1 MRAAGDKHPKISKLN
16 YGRDIDLFAQF
27 MFEKDNKL
35 SHVITAS
42 IFNDDAQSK
51 KYFNER
57 YLSQCH
63 GDPASCFMK
72 ADQEGWLPDY
82 FFMLSDKMSMA
93 SALEER
99 VPLVDKELIAFS
111 DAIPRSYKLGLF
123 KTKKVLKDA
132 FRNDL
137 PDFLFDQPKRGW
149 FSPGAKWLRDPDFE
163 KFAREV
169 LSKDY
174 YEGTRMLF
182 NWQEVEEMLDKHI
195 SKEKYNLTIL
205 WAILTFQV
213 WAKTYQIKT

>member
-1 MRAAGDKHPKISKLN
+1 
-16 YGRDIDLFAQF
+16 
-27 MFEKDNKL
+27 
-35 SHVITAS
+35 
-42 IFNDDAQSK
+42 
-51 KYFNER
+51 
-57 YLSQCH
+57 
-63 GDPASCFMK
+63 MK
-72 ADQEGWLPDY
+72 ADQESWLPDY

-99 VPLVDKELIAFS
+99 VPLVDKELVAFS
-111 DAIPRSYKLGLF
+111 AAMPRSYKLDLF

-137 PDFLFDQPKRGW
+137 PDFLFNQPKRGW

-182 NWQEVEEMLDKHI
+182 NWQEVE
-195 SKEKYNLTIL
+195 
-205 WAILTFQV
+205 
-213 WAKTYQIKT
+213 